1 MSEESLPPAGTT
13 GSTSIEIGAETPQ
26 AQEIARMSRQIACR
40 YIGDAGPEDRIRQRC
55 AVAVGDLS
63 MADLVR
69 FCHDPVPVGCDA
81 IRRGAPIITDI
92 RMVQTGILKKG
103 HTCEMICALDHGG
116 DIARRDGITRTAAGF
131 QALAGRLTG
140 AVVVI
145 GNAPS
150 ALITVCDLI
159 RRGRAPALVVGTPVG
174 FVNAAESKDLLRT
187 VPVPSISTMGTRGG
201 TPVAVAAVNEL
212 ITMIVG
218 EGHAGP
224 GD

>member
-13 GSTSIEIGAETPQ
+13 GSTSIEIGAETVQ
-26 AQEIARMSRQIACR
+26 AQEIARMSRQIARR

-55 AVAVGDLS
+55 AVAVGDLA
-63 MADLVR
+63 MADLLR
-69 FCHDPVPVGCDA
+69 FCHAPVPAGCAA
-81 IRRGAPIITDI
+81 IRSGAPVITDI

-103 HTCEMICALDHGG
+103 HTCEIVCALDHGA

-131 QALAGRLTG
+131 QSLADRLTG

-159 RRGRAPALVVGTPVG
+159 HRGATPALVVGTPVG

-187 VPVPSISTMGTRGG
+187 VAVPSISTAGTRGG

-212 ITMIVG
+212 ITMIAG
-218 EGHAGP
+218 ERHAGP